1 MLLFKRSFFAFFILQ
16 FLFLFCSA
24 QAWAVE
30 QRWVIVHN
38 DEGMLVTEGVS
49 PDVYYTNDNNPTIS
63 VQCSIG
69 EHLRISLNKGSDDYD
84 SPAGNCQGNRAYK
97 VQLGHDLSDGDYN
110 FYAEIE
116 NSPGTF
122 EPEKP
127 SYLTISVDTVPPQL
141 IVSGVAAEDQPVN
154 APFSV
159 RVSLSEPATNFQD
172 FTLTKEEVTLVG
184 DAEITH
190 FIHCSSETQNSEC
203 ASLGDNSDYY
213 IITIDPKGGDKV
225 TIGVKEAGIV
235 DAAGNGSTVT
245 DSVTVL
251 VDVDEPTITAASIT
265 SNNAN
270 PQTAV
275 LGDSVTLTFTVGEII
290 DELPAVTIGGKTVIL
305 TKNDDYNYSASITI
319 DESIAD
325 GELGF
330 TVTATDDAGNI
341 GPEKTTTTD
350 GSAVLIDNKAPV
362 ITAGTLTSSNA
373 NASFAKEGDT
383 LTLAFT
389 LDAMIAGTPL
399 VTIAGQP
406 ANVSTVDGQNF
417 TADITV
423 PANVQQ
429 GDIAYTINA
438 SDDAGNT
445 APELGGSFTNV
456 QLDTQA
462 PSVTITMPA
471 YTPTGTFEVVFTLS
485 EDSSDFTQDDI
496 AVTGAASSLL
506 GFTSESASLYRATIN
521 PGTDGNITVSVSA
534 GTFTDLAGNAN
545 QATAHET
552 IGADITD
559 PEIQN
564 VNISGPDPDN
574 NRVKAGDSVTLSF
587 EVNEDITNNPT
598 VTNPTV
604 TIGGISATVTQ
615 LADGSYEATYSVPGD
630 FDGTLDYTISVT
642 DDAGNISET
651 MTQNDSTDDPIVVDN
666 TIPVI
671 GADITISGDGNTG
684 YVIEGDTLT
693 LEFTLNEDVSDTP
706 TVMIAGQGATLS
718 SDDGQNFTATIS
730 VNSETRNPLSYTI
743 NVQDDAGNTAT
754 PVSGTIDDIL
764 VDHTPPTLTIA
775 MPDYTPTGTFP
786 VILNF
791 SEPVQGFDISDIN
804 VDNTLAQIQTLT
816 PNSENDQFT
825 LTLLPRT
832 SGTLNVS
839 VGANSYQDR
848 AGLSNAAESTGQVD
862 VDISNPVPFLSSD
875 APSLINGSF
884 IVTINTGETTND
896 FSLDALVLTN
906 ADATELEGSN
916 TEYQVTITP
925 RADGPVSIAV
935 GSGKYRDSA
944 GNFNSVSN
952 DLNYTADLT
961 SPKPVITALEG
972 VQSQEFW
979 VDIDT
984 NEVSSDFSAS
994 EDITVSGGSITDF
1007 SGNAQNYRAL
1017 VRADA
1022 SGTVSLEIA
1031 VGAYHDAAG
1040 NSNQASNPW
1049 SIEVDVDI
1057 PSLNTV
1063 SIVSNNENRS
1073 IADEGDTVCVGLE
1086 FSEPL
1091 TIVPSITIAGVAATP
1106 GQNPAPYDYKACAD
1120 VSAMNLN
1127 QEGTLSFE
1135 ISGYKDAAGNEGPT
1149 VSQTTDASSVSL
1161 RIKPIA
1167 EITAPGGSNIQA
1179 PSFTVT
1185 FSEAVEN
1192 VDAADFTTNMGIV
1205 NSVTQVNA
1213 NQYQVLVSNIM
1224 QAGNVTLGFSATNDI
1239 EDTGGHSLANPSV
1252 TASYMLNEVI
1262 ILSLDAIE
1270 GALGTTGERIIFSL
1284 TFSHDVV
1291 NVDKNDFVLSGDLN
1305 STEIVTVSGSG
1316 KTWDISVEGMSG
1328 SGSVILGVSDD
1339 NDIKD
1344 TSGNEVRLGTTA
1356 RVGIYDFVDQ
1366 SVPTLI
1372 SIVPNAQSGSL
1383 DEIVFTAT
1391 FSESVTGVGIEDF
1404 ALSSTTTIA
1413 PSISV
1418 NGDGATWQVTASGH
1432 AGSKSG
1438 VITLA
1443 LHSSNTINDLAGN
1456 ALAQSNLQGSYS
1468 YAGDDTAPTLVSIAA
1483 PAQSGSADEIVF
1495 TVTFSESVTGVGT
1508 EDFALSSTT
1517 TIAPS
1522 IYVSGSGATWH
1533 VTVSGHLGSGSIA
1546 KSGTITLAL
1555 NTTSNIADSAG
1566 NALAQSNLQGSYN
1579 YAGDDTAPTLV
1590 SIAAPAEK
1598 GSDETITFTATF
1610 SESVTGVG
1618 TDDFSL
1624 TGGTKKAGSITSVTG
1639 SDTSWQIVVAGYEGS
1654 GTLTLALASS
1664 PTITDIAG
1672 NALTPSSLQA
1682 SYAYVDSKIAA
1693 LHQSTAL
1700 TGAQTSNSVLNDIS
1714 VHTFTQRIQRRFA
1727 ENDGKTT
1734 RPQGFF
1740 DKHGW
1745 TSFSTDMARDYLAH
1759 AYTQELQRKLGY
1771 LDGSGLSMNQSE
1783 QMLPKPASGEFG
1795 LYSALSFG
1803 TFKNK
1808 GDGAYDGDG
1817 LRFTV
1822 GADYLFG
1829 DSLVIGAAGSYEE
1842 STLDFKDDANGK
1854 IKREG
1859 NRLEVYQG
1867 LRLSDYAMIDNIITF
1882 GGYENKVVAGD
1893 ESGTSD
1899 SNLFGLS
1906 TRLRGDFDLD
1916 YVELQPYGQINFMS
1930 ENFDSYTTSDNTPIG
1945 AFDVKTTKGTL
1956 GFDLRAKRGALGPV
1970 QPYGGLALS
1979 WDMSETNAIQLPNGE
1994 TFERDRGSA
2003 SAHLGTNISIYDMSW
2018 FDQIT
2023 GNIEYFN
2030 EGLMNDQSSSQIRFG
2045 VSIRF

>member
-49 PDVYYTNDNNPTIS
+49 PDVYYTNDNDPTIS
-63 VQCSIG
+63 VECNTG
-69 EHLRISLNKGSDDYD
+69 EYLRISLNKGSNDYD
-84 SPAGNCQGNRAYK
+84 SSPGDCQGNRAYK
-97 VQLGHDLSDGDYN
+97 VQLGHTLSDGDYN
-110 FYAEIE
+110 FYAEIK
-116 NSPGTF
+116 NSTGTF
-122 EPEKP
+122 DPERP

-159 RVSLSEPATNFQD
+159 RVSLSEPSTNFQD
-172 FTLTKEEVTLVG
+172 FTLTKEEVTLIG

-203 ASLGDNSDYY
+203 TSLGDNSDYY
-213 IITIDPKGGDKV
+213 IITIDPLGGTEV

-251 VDVDEPTITAASIT
+251 VDVDEPTITAASIA

-275 LGDSVTLTFTVGEII
+275 LGDRVTLTFTVSESI
-290 DELPAVTIGGKTVIL
+290 DELPAVTIGGKTV
-305 TKNDDYNYSASITI
+305 TPTQDGNNYSASITI

-330 TVTATDDAGNI
+330 TIGTTDNAGNTGAI
-341 GPEKTTTTD
+341 ASTTSD
-350 GSAVLIDNKAPV
+350 DSAVRIDNKAPV
-362 ITAGTLTSSNA
+362 ITAGTLTSSNNT

-383 LTLAFT
+383 LELSFA
-389 LDAMIAGTPL
+389 LDEAIGTTPS
-399 VTIAGQP
+399 VTIADQT
-406 ANVSTVDGQNF
+406 ASVSTADGQNF
-417 TADITV
+417 TANILV
-423 PANVQQ
+423 PASVQQ
-429 GDIAYTINA
+429 GDVSYVINA
-438 SDDAGNT
+438 SDDAGNDAQEVSGT
-445 APELGGSFTNV
+445 FSNV

-462 PSVTITMPA
+462 PSVTIRMPND
-471 YTPTGTFEVVFTLS
+471 TRTGKFDVDFTLS

-496 AVTGAASSLL
+496 AVTGAANSLL
-506 GFTSESASLYRATIN
+506 GFTPESASRYRATIN
-521 PGTDGNITVSVSA
+521 PGTDGDITVSVSA
-534 GTFTDLAGNAN
+534 GTFTDRAGNTN
-545 QATAHET
+545 QAAAQAT
-552 IGADITD
+552 IGADITH

-574 NRVKAGDSVTLSF
+574 NQVKAGDSVTLSF
-587 EVNEDITNNPT
+587 EVSEDITNNPT
-598 VTNPTV
+598 VN
-604 TIGGISATVTQ
+604 IGETQATVTQ
-615 LADGSYEATYSVPGD
+615 LPDGSYEATYSVPEG

-651 MTQNDSTDDPIVVDN
+651 ITQDNSTDDPIVVDN

-684 YVIEGDTLT
+684 YVIEGDTLS
-693 LEFTLNEDVSDTP
+693 LSFTLSEAVSDTP
-706 TVMIAGQGATLS
+706 TVIIAEQVATLS

-730 VNSETRNPLSYTI
+730 VNSDTSNPLDYTI
-743 NVQDDAGNTAT
+743 DVQDDAGNAAAQ
-754 PVSGTIDDIL
+754 VSGSIGEIL
-764 VDHTPPTLTIA
+764 VDHTPPTLTIV
-775 MPDYTPTGTFP
+775 MPDHTPNGTFT
-786 VILNF
+786 VTLNF
-791 SEPVQGFDISDIN
+791 SEPVQGFDTADIN
-804 VDNTLAQIQTLT
+804 VNSALAQIQSLT
-816 PNSENDQFT
+816 SNSENDQFT

-832 SGTLNVS
+832 SGVVDVS
-839 VGANSYQDR
+839 IGANSYQDR
-848 AGLSNAAESTGQVD
+848 AGLSNTAESTGQVA
-862 VDISNPVPFLSSD
+862 VDISNPVPILSSD
-875 APSLINGSF
+875 ASGPINGSF
-884 IVTINTGETTND
+884 TVSINTGESTSD
-896 FSLDALVLTN
+896 FSLDALDLTN
-906 ADATELEGSN
+906 ADATGLEGSD

-925 RADGPVSIAV
+925 LTDGPVSITV
-935 GSGKYRDSA
+935 GSEKYQDSA
-944 GNFNSVSN
+944 GNTNNASN
-952 DLNYTADLT
+952 TLNYTADLT
-961 SPKPVITALEG
+961 SPKPVITTLEG
-972 VQSQEFW
+972 VQSQTFW
-979 VDIDT
+979 IDIDT
-984 NEVSSDFSAS
+984 NEISSDFSAS
-994 EDITVSGGSITDF
+994 EDITVSEGSIIDF

-1022 SGTVSLEIA
+1022 SGTLNLTIDA
-1031 VGAYHDAAG
+1031 GTYHDAAG
-1040 NSNQASNPW
+1040 NPNQASDPR

-1057 PSLNTV
+1057 PSLDTV
-1063 SIVSNNENRS
+1063 NIVSDNENRS
-1073 IADEGDTVCVGLE
+1073 IADEGDSVCVGLE

-1106 GQNPAPYDYKACAD
+1106 AQNPAPYDYKACAD
-1120 VSAMNLN
+1120 VSSMNLN
-1127 QEGTLSFE
+1127 QEGALSFE
-1135 ISGYKDAAGNEGPT
+1135 ISGYADAAGNEGPI
-1149 VSQTTDASSVSL
+1149 VSQTTDASSVAL

-1167 EITAPGGSNIQA
+1167 EIIAPSGSNIQA
-1179 PSFTVT
+1179 PNFTVT

-1192 VDAADFTTNMGIV
+1192 VDTADFTTNMGIV
-1205 NSVTQVNA
+1205 NQVKEINA
-1213 NQYQVLVSNIM
+1213 SQYQVLVSNIM
-1224 QAGNVTLGFSATNDI
+1224 QAGDVTLGFSATNDI
-1239 EDTGGHSLANPSV
+1239 EDTGGHGLANPSV
-1252 TASYMLNEVI
+1252 TASYTLNEVI

-1270 GALGTTGERIIFSL
+1270 GALDTTGERIIFTL
-1284 TFSHDVV
+1284 TFSHNVV
-1291 NVDKNDFVLSGDLN
+1291 NVDTSDFVLSGDLSN
-1305 STEIVTVSGSG
+1305 TKIVEVSEEG
-1316 KTWDISVEGMSG
+1316 KTWNISVEGMNG

-1344 TSGNEVRLGTTA
+1344 TSGNEVRLGTTT
-1356 RVGIYDFVDQ
+1356 RVGIYDFQDQ
-1366 SVPTLI
+1366 SKPTLI
-1372 SIVPNAQSGSL
+1372 SIAPDTQSGSL

-1391 FSESVTGVGIEDF
+1391 FSESVTNVTAEDF
-1404 ALSSTTTIA
+1404 TLSSTTTIT
-1413 PSISV
+1413 PSIASV
-1418 NGDGATWQVTASGH
+1418 SGGGTTWQLAVSGH
-1432 AGSKSG
+1432 AGS
-1438 VITLA
+1438 
-1443 LHSSNTINDLAGN
+1443 N
-1456 ALAQSNLQGSYS
+1456 
-1468 YAGDDTAPTLVSIAA
+1468 
-1483 PAQSGSADEIVF
+1483 
-1495 TVTFSESVTGVGT
+1495 
-1508 EDFALSSTT
+1508 
-1517 TIAPS
+1517 
-1522 IYVSGSGATWH
+1522 
-1533 VTVSGHLGSGSIA
+1533 
-1546 KSGTITLAL
+1546 SGTITLAL
-1555 NTTSNIADSAG
+1555 NTANDIADNAG
-1566 NALAQSNLQGSYN
+1566 NALATSGQPGSYS
-1579 YAGDDTAPTLV
+1579 YSGDDKAPTLD
-1590 SIAAPAEK
+1590 SIAAPADK

-1618 TDDFSL
+1618 ADDFSL